1 MLTYNRCVEDR
12 TVYTLNNYTAR
23 HGKEKN
29 LAGSKLNF
37 KNGRR
42 VSTRGQEGCAET
54 RQKGH

>member
-1 MLTYNRCVEDR
+1 MLTYNRC
-12 TVYTLNNYTAR
+12 NNYAAR
-23 HGKEKN
+23 HGKEQN

-37 KNGRR
+37 KNGRK

>member
-29 LAGSKLNF
+29 LAGSKLNL
-37 KNGRR
+37 KKWQKSEHKRARR
-42 VSTRGQEGCAET
+42 MC
-54 RQKGH
+54 